1 MELTPTIKM
10 LHEATNRLSD
20 SSKEVFRLARTKAET
35 ERTYR
40 IALGQE
46 IFKLRFDKVPA
57 TLIPD
62 LSRAE
67 VAELKFQRDLAADTY
82 RSGLAAME
90 ALKAEINALQS
101 IAKYQNE
108 TGG

>member
-20 SSKEVFRLARTKAET
+20 SSKEIFRLARAKSEA

-40 IALGQE
+40 IALGRE
-46 IFKLRFDKVPA
+46 IFILRDEKMPA

-62 LSRAE
+62 TARSR
-67 VAELKFQRDLAADTY
+67 VADLKFERDLATDTY
-82 RSGLAAME
+82 RSAISAME
-90 ALKAEINALQS
+90 ALKTEINALQS
-101 IAKYQNE
+101 IAKYKSDI
-108 TGG
+108 GG